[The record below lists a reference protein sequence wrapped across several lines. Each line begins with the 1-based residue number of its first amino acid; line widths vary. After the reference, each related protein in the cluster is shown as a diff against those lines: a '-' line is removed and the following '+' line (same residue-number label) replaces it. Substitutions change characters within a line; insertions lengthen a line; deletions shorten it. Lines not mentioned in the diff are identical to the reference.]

1 MFENAIL
8 LLFIFRVTPGV
19 AVINEFPL
27 SLIELVA
34 LMFTQELFVMQAL
47 TTETDA
53 GTYVPILM
61 KLPADSVVHE
71 TFTIDAF
78 TDEIL
83 TNDAFLQLKFR
94 KLAVNPHTEF
104 NETLLSL
111 QYCIL
116 AFVEKTFVN
125 KHVVIQQFVKL
136 AVLPLIKEQNDVF
149 KFQKYED
156 TELKHDDNVFVIVL
170 ERLPMDA

>member
-1 MFENAIL
+1 MFPHTSPALLFENAIL

-47 TTETDA
+47 ATETVV
-53 GTYVPILM
+53 GTYVPIL
-61 KLPADSVVHE
+61 KVPADRVVHK

-83 TNDAFLQLKFR
+83 TN
-94 KLAVNPHTEF
+94 
-104 NETLLSL
+104 
-111 QYCIL
+111 
-116 AFVEKTFVN
+116 
-125 KHVVIQQFVKL
+125 KHVQLMHYYMMK
-136 AVLPLIKEQNDVF
+136 
-149 KFQKYED
+149 
-156 TELKHDDNVFVIVL
+156 
-170 ERLPMDA
+170 